1 MTTDGV
7 CLRKVYSTNS
17 SRADVVSRA
26 LVMAIVGIFI
36 FELGIFVIIRVEV
49 IVGFFSVLASNP
61 TTLDLGLDEILD
73 WIKSIYATV
82 NLGLDCVI
90 LVTILVGERVE
101 AETIEEV
108 LYVLV

>member
-1 MTTDGV
+1 MWCAYGKCIALTVVGTD
-7 CLRKVYSTNS
+7 
-17 SRADVVSRA
+17 AVSRA
-26 LVMAIVGIFI
+26 LSMARIKII
-36 FELGIFVIIRVEV
+36 LELGIFVIIRVEV

>member
-1 MTTDGV
+1 MWCANGKCIVLTVVGTD
-7 CLRKVYSTNS
+7 
-17 SRADVVSRA
+17 AVSRA
-26 LVMAIVGIFI
+26 LSMAMIKII
-36 FELGIFVIIRVEV
+36 HELGNFVIIRVEV

-90 LVTILVGERVE
+90 LVTIPVGERVK

-108 LYVLV
+108 LRVLV

>member
-1 MTTDGV
+1 MTTDV
-7 CLRKVYSTNS
+7 VYLRKVYSTNS
-17 SRADVVSRA
+17 SRADAVSRA
-26 LVMAIVGIFI
+26 LVMATAVILIL
-36 FELGIFVIIRVEV
+36 ELGIFVIIRVEV

-108 LYVLV
+108 LCVLV

>member
-1 MTTDGV
+1 MGCAYGKCIALTVVG
-7 CLRKVYSTNS
+7 
-17 SRADVVSRA
+17 ADAVSLA
-26 LVMAIVGIFI
+26 LTMATEVILIL
-36 FELGIFVIIRVEV
+36 ELGIFVIIRVEV

-108 LYVLV
+108 LCVLV

>member
-1 MTTDGV
+1 MWCANGKCIVLTVVGTD
-7 CLRKVYSTNS
+7 
-17 SRADVVSRA
+17 AVSR
-26 LVMAIVGIFI
+26 VSMARIKFI
-36 FELGIFVIIRVEV
+36 LELGIFVIIRVEV

-90 LVTILVGERVE
+90 LVTIPVGERVK

-108 LYVLV
+108 LRVLV